1 MTPNQQNPSSDL
13 LRDGIHKAHTLSAL
27 LQEELALLTAGDL
40 DSFEALQSRKAEV
53 LESLSALMPT
63 LSGEVPIEDGSDV
76 DATVALIDDIK
87 EVLATCRDA
96 HLKNAILID
105 RKIEATRSALEVL
118 RSSRSADTGETYD
131 KLGSPTWL
139 QPRQTNRRLN
149 PPKISAGLTSPFR
162 AHHL

>member
-1 MTPNQQNPSSDL
+1 MTSTQQNPSSDL

-76 DATVALIDDIK
+76 HATVALIDDIK

-131 KLGSPTWL
+131 KLGRIQRGYSRD
-139 QPRQTNRRLN
+139 RQTDV
-149 PPKISAGLTSPFR
+149 
-162 AHHL
+162 

>member
-1 MTPNQQNPSSDL
+1 MTSTQQNPGADV
-13 LRDGIHKAHTLSAL
+13 LRDGMHKANALVAL

-40 DSFEALQSRKAEV
+40 DSFEALQTQKAEI
-53 LESLSALMPT
+53 LESLSALVPA
-63 LSGEVPIEDGSDV
+63 LSGEVPIKDGSDV
-76 DATVALIDDIK
+76 DTTVALIDDIK

-131 KLGSPTWL
+131 KLDRIQRGYSRD
-139 QPRQTNRRLN
+139 RQTDV
-149 PPKISAGLTSPFR
+149 
-162 AHHL
+162 

>member
-1 MTPNQQNPSSDL
+1 MTSTQQNPSSDL
-13 LRDGIHKAHTLSAL
+13 LRDGMHKANALSAL

-40 DSFEALQSRKAEV
+40 DSFEALQGRKAEV

-96 HLKNAILID
+96 HLKNAVLID

-131 KLGSPTWL
+131 KLGRIQRGYSRD
-139 QPRQTNRRLN
+139 RQTDV
-149 PPKISAGLTSPFR
+149 
-162 AHHL
+162 

>member
-1 MTPNQQNPSSDL
+1 MTPTKQNPSSDL
-13 LRDGIHKAHTLSAL
+13 LRNGMHKANALSAL

-131 KLGSPTWL
+131 KLGRIQRGYSRD
-139 QPRQTNRRLN
+139 RQTDV
-149 PPKISAGLTSPFR
+149 
-162 AHHL
+162 

>member
-1 MTPNQQNPSSDL
+1 MTSTQQNPSSDL
-13 LRDGIHKAHTLSAL
+13 LRDGMHKANALSAL

-63 LSGEVPIEDGSDV
+63 LSGEVPIEEGSDV
-76 DATVALIDDIK
+76 DATVALIDNIK

-131 KLGSPTWL
+131 KLGRIQRGYSRD
-139 QPRQTNRRLN
+139 RQTDV
-149 PPKISAGLTSPFR
+149 
-162 AHHL
+162 

>member
-1 MTPNQQNPSSDL
+1 MTSTQQNPSSDL
-13 LRDGIHKAHTLSAL
+13 LRDGMHKANALSAL

-63 LSGEVPIEDGSDV
+63 LSGEVPIEEGSDV

-131 KLGSPTWL
+131 KLGRIQRGYSRD
-139 QPRQTNRRLN
+139 RQTDV
-149 PPKISAGLTSPFR
+149 
-162 AHHL
+162 

>member
-1 MTPNQQNPSSDL
+1 MTSTQQNPSSDL
-13 LRDGIHKAHTLSAL
+13 LRDGMHKANALSAL

-87 EVLATCRDA
+87 DCL
-96 HLKNAILID
+96 L
-105 RKIEATRSALEVL
+105 
-118 RSSRSADTGETYD
+118 Y
-131 KLGSPTWL
+131 
-139 QPRQTNRRLN
+139 
-149 PPKISAGLTSPFR
+149 TSPSPR
-162 AHHL
+162 DS

>member
-1 MTPNQQNPSSDL
+1 M
-13 LRDGIHKAHTLSAL
+13 HKANALAAL

-40 DSFEALQSRKAEV
+40 DSFEALQSRKAEI
-53 LESLSALMPT
+53 LEALSALVPA

-76 DATVALIDDIK
+76 DTTVALIDDIK

-131 KLGSPTWL
+131 KLGRIQRGYSRD
-139 QPRQTNRRLN
+139 RQTDV
-149 PPKISAGLTSPFR
+149 
-162 AHHL
+162 

>member
-1 MTPNQQNPSSDL
+1 MTSTQQNPSSDL

-96 HLKNAILID
+96 HLKNAVLID

-131 KLGSPTWL
+131 KLGRIQRGYSRD
-139 QPRQTNRRLN
+139 RQTDV
-149 PPKISAGLTSPFR
+149 
-162 AHHL
+162 

>member
-1 MTPNQQNPSSDL
+1 MTSTQQNPSEDL
-13 LRDGIHKAHTLSAL
+13 LRDGVYKAHTLAAL
-27 LQEELALLTAGDL
+27 LQEELALLTSGDL
-40 DSFEALQSRKAEV
+40 DSFEALQSRKAEI

-63 LSGEVPIEDGSDV
+63 LSGEVPIEEGANV
-76 DATVALIDDIK
+76 DASVALIDDIK

-131 KLGSPTWL
+131 KLGRIKRGYSRD
-139 QPRQTNRRLN
+139 RQTDV
-149 PPKISAGLTSPFR
+149 
-162 AHHL
+162 

>member
-1 MTPNQQNPSSDL
+1 MTSTQQNPSSDL

-76 DATVALIDDIK
+76 DAIVALIDDIK

-131 KLGSPTWL
+131 KLGRIQRGYSRD
-139 QPRQTNRRLN
+139 RQTDV
-149 PPKISAGLTSPFR
+149 
-162 AHHL
+162 